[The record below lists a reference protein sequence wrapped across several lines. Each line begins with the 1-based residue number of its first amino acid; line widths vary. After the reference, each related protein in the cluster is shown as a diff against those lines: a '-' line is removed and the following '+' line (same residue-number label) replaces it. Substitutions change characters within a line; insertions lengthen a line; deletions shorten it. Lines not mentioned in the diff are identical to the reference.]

1 MFLAKKKK
9 REEPPPAFVFIVCS
23 KKIPQSG
30 IHDRCM
36 ANIKPM
42 QQVKCALGGME
53 RGYQK
58 IWGGGGLKKKLLFCF
73 LATFPK
79 S

>member
-1 MFLAKKKK
+1 MAIMAITKNM
-9 REEPPPAFVFIVCS
+9 A
-23 KKIPQSG
+23 KIPQSG

-42 QQVKCALGGME
+42 QQVECALGGME

-58 IWGGGGLKKKLLFCF
+58 IGGTNNVF
-73 LATFPK
+73 

>member
-1 MFLAKKKK
+1 MLDLKSYAMRYKLL
-9 REEPPPAFVFIVCS
+9 ELLCNLS

-30 IHDRCM
+30 IHNRCM

-58 IWGGGGLKKKLLFCF
+58 IGGGGIEK
-73 LATFPK
+73 
-79 S
+79 